1 MVERSISACACEPWH
16 RASESPGHNGWSIRR
31 FGMSFRHGIQEMM
44 PSGDVGGALRARPAI
59 LRRWRLHHRLTVA
72 GRAGDGGPRR
82 GGDQTATA
90 RAYYHSAQ
98 LGRAEA
104 ELRTVLGQDP
114 TEAYALLLLGRTL
127 QRQSKRTEAAP
138 YLRLAAAMR
147 GEPVPEA
154 ED

>member
-1 MVERSISACACEPWH
+1 METLAERFE
-16 RASESPGHNGWSIRR
+16 RAQL
-31 FGMSFRHGIQEMM
+31 FF
-44 PSGDVGGALRARPAI
+44 D
-59 LRRWRLHHRLTVA
+59 
-72 GRAGDGGPRR
+72 AGDFI
-82 GGDQTATA
+82 TASRLLAELVMEVPNEVATRLLLA

-127 QRQSKRTEAAP
+127 QRQSRRTEAAP

-147 GEPVPEA
+147 GEPIPEA